1 LLAFGKLLKNLTQFN
16 PCIEVLVDN
25 DLLRVCETLLKGN
38 IKEKEVLDDIS
49 YMGEI
54 LEKNIKILT

>member
-1 LLAFGKLLKNLTQFN
+1 M
-16 PCIEVLVDN
+16 DN